1 MAKGLRASTKK
12 SNRSALRSRVFE
24 PVENARLERLHQ
36 KLLEAAQQP
45 KPENPKKNDMEL
57 DAPEETNDA
66 ASNEED
72 FPKGSSHNL
81 AAVIPSSFLHDTT
94 TTQSPSYS
102 EMAAEAC
109 IDDDFEHLYHLLGLS
124 SDIVGF
130 TPDGQLELAFDPLP
144 PHHMDVDG
152 DATSTKSKQKDR
164 KAMRKARKLRRTK
177 PKNAIRFPTT
187 RGKGATKPH
196 SKSRVSKR

>member
-12 SNRSALRSRVFE
+12 ANRTALRSRVFA

-45 KPENPKKNDMEL
+45 KPENSKKNDMDL
-57 DAPEETNDA
+57 DAPESSNDA

-81 AAVIPSSFLHDTT
+81 AAVIPSSFLQDTT
-94 TTQSPSYS
+94 TPQFSSHS
-102 EMAAEAC
+102 EMAEDAC
-109 IDDDFEHLYHLLGLS
+109 INDDLFLVLGLG

-130 TPDGQLELAFDPLP
+130 TPEGRLEVTFDSIPTPSVLP
-144 PHHMDVDG
+144 SFAIPVPKTPAVPTRNTNSIHMNPDTR
-152 DATSTKSKQKDR
+152 TSENLFTF
-164 KAMRKARKLRRTK
+164 
-177 PKNAIRFPTT
+177 PIRN
-187 RGKGATKPH
+187 RL
-196 SKSRVSKR
+196 